1 MTKPPATPPSSDI
14 TGPNKDRLPID
25 RPENVDRDDQVRIE
39 HGNDQ
44 AKARPESDSGSEAIG
59 D

>member
-1 MTKPPATPPSSDI
+1 MAKPPVSPPSSDI
-14 TGPNKDRLPID
+14 NGANEDRLRID
-25 RPENVDRDDQVRIE
+25 RPGNVDADDQVAIE

-44 AKARPESDSGSEAIG
+44 ARARPESDSGSEAIG